1 MRDRETQRSLAG
13 WNINQIEQAG
23 NKLDPTELRTTQL
36 WLEKQKEKNK
46 KFKQEILLPYTN
58 LIDLP
63 ALASLQTL

>member
-36 WLEKQKEKNK
+36 WLEKTKGK
-46 KFKQEILLPYTN
+46 KQEI
-58 LIDLP
+58 
-63 ALASLQTL
+63 

>member
-23 NKLDPTELRTTQL
+23 NKLDPTKLRTNQL
-36 WLEKQKEKNK
+36 WPEKQKEKK
-46 KFKQEILLPYTN
+46 KQEILLPYTN

-63 ALASLQTL
+63 ALAYKLFN